1 MEMRVWGSV
10 ESGVLRSVRSLGA
23 RCVAVVGVVGV
34 FVVVIAGVVVSDA
47 LARSVVVA
55 AGGSGVGQVGWPVG
69 GGAGFT
75 PSPVVLVE
83 SESVLNVSSDS
94 ADFEGVLNPLG
105 VGGEWWV
112 EYGVGEGV
120 FDHATA
126 RQPLAA
132 VSEGVI
138 VGVGVHGLSPSMIY
152 HYRFA
157 ASDEREGHLYTIY
170 GQSLSFTTQPA
181 MPSSSLLDGRA
192 WEMVSPLEKQGA
204 SFHSDSNGAQLNEA
218 AVNGAGITYA
228 ATASTEASP
237 AGEPALEDV
246 QILSRHDPA
255 GGWSSRDIASPH
267 EQSWFPAA
275 GGFTEFFAFSPDL
288 SVGFVEPKGTTL
300 LGGASERT
308 PYLRRQADCENPAA
322 ASECYLPLLTA
333 ENVTSGEKWGGQ
345 PETSLGYVSYAAA
358 TPDLRH
364 VVLQSKVPLTAE
376 AKADGVA
383 SCTVRS
389 SDWCSVY
396 EWSAGRLEL
405 IGVLPGEPGTPVCLL
420 GISAISADGDRVVC
434 GAGHL
439 YMQEAAAHRTVQLD
453 VVQSGASG
461 TGFAGP
467 GFQGASSDGSRV
479 FFTDSQQLTAD
490 SHTAGD
496 LYVFEANADT
506 SPEAGVLR
514 DLTAALPSGEAA
526 NVQSTPWVS
535 SDGTVA
541 YVIATG
547 VLTEAANQHGETA
560 QSGQPNVYRIERGE
574 AAGEVTWTPS
584 FIATISS
591 ERPTSVVSAD
601 GRWLAL
607 MSELPLTGYDN
618 RDAVSG
624 ERDEEVFLY
633 DAVSRRLVC
642 ASCDPTGARPHGAGM
657 IQGRESGGVGI
668 GGIYQPRDL
677 SASGRMFFDSMD
689 ALTPQDVNGTSDVYE
704 YEPAGVGSCTPTS
717 ASYSPSQEGCIA
729 LVSSGISSE
738 ESAFLDASE
747 NGNDVFF
754 LTSGKLVAGDTDN
767 ALDVYD
773 AHVCGS
779 GWECPPPAVV
789 TPPCTNTASCRRAPE
804 SQPSVFGAPSSATFS
819 GAGNRAPTAMPKKVV
834 RCRKGHARWRG
845 RCVRRHRHGRT
856 GRKSSRRHGRG
867 R

>member
-1 MEMRVWGSV
+1 MEMRVSGSM
-10 ESGVLRSVRSLGA
+10 ENGVWSVRSLGA
-23 RCVAVVGVVGV
+23 RCAAVAGVVGV
-34 FVVVIAGVVVSDA
+34 FAVVLAGVVVSDA

-55 AGGSGVGQVGWPVG
+55 GGGSGVGQVG
-69 GGAGFT
+69 GGASFT
-75 PSPVVLVE
+75 PSPVVLIE

-105 VGGEWWV
+105 VSGEWWV

-138 VGVGVHGLSPSMIY
+138 VGVRVHGLSPSMVY

-192 WEMVSPLEKQGA
+192 WEMVSPLDKQGA
-204 SFHSDSNGAQLNEA
+204 SFHSDSGAQLNEA

-267 EQSWFPAA
+267 EQSWFPQA

-333 ENVTSGEKWGGQ
+333 ENVTSGEKWGGR
-345 PETSLGYVSYAAA
+345 PDISLGYVSYAAA

-376 AKADGVA
+376 AKADGVR
-383 SCTVRS
+383 SCTVLPG
-389 SDWCSVY
+389 WCSVY

-461 TGFAGP
+461 AGFAGP
-467 GFQGASSDGSRV
+467 GFQGASSNGSRV

-490 SHTAGD
+490 SRTAGD

-506 SPEAGVLR
+506 SPEAGVVR
-514 DLTAALPSGEAA
+514 DLTPASPSGEAA
-526 NVQSTPWVS
+526 NVQSTPGVS

-560 QSGQPNVYRIERGE
+560 QSGQPNVYRIERAE

-591 ERPTSVVSAD
+591 EDPTAVVSAD
-601 GRWLAL
+601 GRWLAF

-618 RDAVSG
+618 RDAVSAQ
-624 ERDEEVFLY
+624 RDEEVFLY

-642 ASCDPTGARPHGAGM
+642 ASCNPTGARPHGAAV
-657 IQGRESGGVGI
+657 IQGRESGGVEVGR
-668 GGIYQPRDL
+668 IYQPRDL
-677 SASGRMFFDSMD
+677 SASGRVFFDSVD
-689 ALTPQDVNGTSDVYE
+689 ALAPQDVNGTSDVYE
-704 YEPAGVGSCTPTS
+704 YEPTGVGSCTTAS
-717 ASYSPSQEGCIA
+717 ASYSPSQDGCIG

-738 ESAFLDASE
+738 ESVFLDATE
-747 NGNDVFF
+747 DGNDVFF
-754 LTSGKLVAGDTDN
+754 LTSAKLVAGDTDN

-773 AHVCGS
+773 AHVCGP
-779 GWECPPPAVV
+779 GWECPPPTVV
-789 TPPCTNTASCRRAPE
+789 TTPCTNTASCQQAAEP
-804 SQPSVFGAPSSATFS
+804 QPSVFGASGTAAFS
-819 GAGNRAPTAMPKKVV
+819 GAGDRAHVV
-834 RCRKGHARWRG
+834 RHEKARCRRGHARRRG
-845 RCVRRHRHGRT
+845 GCVRRRRRGGW